1 MTSSE
6 QTFEPVASRALFDAQ
21 SGNRL
26 ERLIFNHRALILGL
40 FALISLILGWKS
52 TQLTVNA
59 NFERMIPSSHPYI
72 RNYLQNKN
80 ELRGLGNQIRVVVE
94 NTQGDI
100 FDPDY
105 LKVLA
110 EINDAVY
117 IMPGVDRPWLK
128 SLWTPLLRWGEVTED
143 GMRGGPVMP
152 DRFDGSPAKLDELK
166 ANIAR
171 SGAAARIIADDQRS
185 SMIQVPLLDRYA
197 DTGQPIDYLQLSRDL
212 EEKVRAKGTGKIR
225 VYIVGFGKLVGDL
238 IEGLT
243 TVISYFAVSV
253 AIAALFV
260 FLYTRCVR
268 STLIWWPPRCLA

>member
-1 MTSSE
+1 M
-6 QTFEPVASRALFDAQ
+6 
-21 SGNRL
+21 L
-26 ERLIFNHRALILGL
+26 ERLIFNHRLAILVA
-40 FALISLILGWKS
+40 FALVSLFLGWKS

-72 RNYLQNKN
+72 RNYLDNKS

-105 LKVLA
+105 LKLLA
-110 EINDAVY
+110 QINDTLYA
-117 IMPGVDRPWLK
+117 MPGVDRPWLK
-128 SLWTPLLRWGEVTED
+128 SLWTPLLRWGEVTEE

-152 DRFDGSPAKLDELK
+152 DRFDGSPAKLEELK

-197 DTGQPIDYLQLSRDL
+197 DSGKPIDYLAAVARSRG
-212 EEKVRAKGTGKIR
+212 EGARAGPTA
-225 VYIVGFGKLVGDL
+225 
-238 IEGLT
+238 
-243 TVISYFAVSV
+243 SSA
-253 AIAALFV
+253 
-260 FLYTRCVR
+260 
-268 STLIWWPPRCLA
+268 STSSASASWSAT